1 MYDAHLEQGFSN
13 FFVLKPHFKTG
24 FFYARAS
31 QTMGRHTEQGR
42 KM

>member
-1 MYDAHLEQGFSN
+1 MCDAHLEQGFSN
-13 FFVLKPHFKTG
+13 FFFWNHILKQF

-31 QTMGRHTEQGR
+31 QTMGRDPEKGR